1 MEITIC
7 TGVSVA
13 AHGSGVGGD
22 DTKDAVYTDING
34 RNGGDTAVLLGR
46 VNGSITL
53 SPEAKI
59 TGGGGL
65 IYGLDKL
72 IEQKTGIP
80 VMIAEDAVSC
90 VAMGTGKALN
100 HIELLET
107 GNTIKIKKF

>member
-1 MEITIC
+1 M
-7 TGVSVA
+7 SVA
-13 AHGSGVGGD
+13 AHGSGGGGD

-65 IYGLDKL
+65 AYLTAGASTCAGHRGGNIGVTSSEHGTSVPIKLSVIYGTEVPCSENNNL
-72 IEQKTGIP
+72 
-80 VMIAEDAVSC
+80 A
-90 VAMGTGKALN
+90 
-100 HIELLET
+100 
-107 GNTIKIKKF
+107 